1 MNSLFNAL
9 LDSIYRMLTER
20 FFGFFCCYCF
30 VLLFV
35 FSLSSVVTRVLGQCK
50 SSIMNLEN
58 LSSDFEM
65 IYEELV
71 LIL

>member
-1 MNSLFNAL
+1 M
-9 LDSIYRMLTER
+9 
-20 FFGFFCCYCF
+20 
-30 VLLFV
+30 
-35 FSLSSVVTRVLGQCK
+35 VTRVLGQCK
-50 SSIMNLEN
+50 SSIMNLEK